1 MVLNTGI
8 MQERLVLCSRT
19 FTSIFKILIIRV
31 ISWDLHE
38 EMNRAHYLEEL
49 FTAEIRLTQ
58 SHLQSAANT
67 CNRFKTHFHRY
78 AFPDLLAWSRPSM
91 FTPCFLSCF
100 FSLGTLLH
108 QRQHARVIFL
118 SALLIKALTRD
129 LGPVTGHLSTL
140 KSFTVHLQGSIK
152 FHLLLELEW
161 SATETS
167 QCGGNAT

>member
-19 FTSIFKILIIRV
+19 LTSIFKILIIRV

-67 CNRFKTHFHRY
+67 CNRFK
-78 AFPDLLAWSRPSM
+78 
-91 FTPCFLSCF
+91 
-100 FSLGTLLH
+100 
-108 QRQHARVIFL
+108 
-118 SALLIKALTRD
+118 
-129 LGPVTGHLSTL
+129 
-140 KSFTVHLQGSIK
+140 
-152 FHLLLELEW
+152 
-161 SATETS
+161 
-167 QCGGNAT
+167 